1 MSVSSLAFPYTQAD
15 ASALSLNRLFITND
29 DDSWRYTIE
38 MARAQPS
45 QQPQQ
50 PQRPQRPQSPQRPL
64 RPQSLQPPQSPQ
76 PPQPLQPALSHA
88 TPTNPVCTS
97 IIKAPTDCPD
107 AREPVPYMQD
117 THLGQLL
124 VSVPGEFHRLKLNVA
139 IEQLKLPDYAA
150 DHSLVIAKV
159 MSRHMGPDAGALEQA
174 LNLRTTPSHI
184 EISRLPYRSLP
195 FNEQRFIVN
204 DLLQNDDFSQG
215 GELWV
220 SLWQADA
227 DQTHRFLFG
236 FRLWMQAGLAP
247 LQKTSTGAA
256 APAAEALNLDPSVL
270 NVANIR
276 RAFTFNIEDGPE
288 LRLLLQKY
296 ERDLPSFRRH
306 ANALVDELRRLD
318 SSLSKII
325 ASKLRLYDSLCGVVD
340 LQAFHPLL
348 AQLGFKRDAKH
359 HIHAV
364 FDHFEKDLRF
374 FLGNVCD
381 YRLLLKVLSNFG
393 PAEGTATAGAAS
405 APEGAASGAAGTS
418 PLEVARKLFE
428 SSSKEYYA
436 WLNKYLSNE
445 KERPALKLLA
455 KRKVFELSK
464 FDYLNYLNLL
474 TNNQYFNQFLHNMF
488 KLATRRHPGQLAF
501 KYELYLNLVSR
512 FNSEKLLLRQS
523 IEACRTNDELSLV
536 LKHNLLNL
544 KEATDTLPVT
554 SLGDID
560 LIFAGDLQGDDQ
572 NSEMASILYTLGGQG
587 KQGWHKEWVVL
598 SRGQLTEYSDWRK
611 GRVQINTPIEI
622 ALANVRPT
630 THDKR
635 KHCFE
640 IMTSRGTKHVFQ
652 AINEAQRDNWIRAL
666 YNSAQ
671 MVDTARLELPK
682 PDPHASRDKKK
693 LLHLNVDH
701 YIPHRAKT
709 VLSPQTVTQ
718 SPLPAGT
725 DYVQLV
731 RADPARLNDVCS
743 DCGLTDAV
751 EWVSLNF
758 LTAFCVKCSSG
769 HRHLGSHVSRIKS
782 LKLDHFKGEIELLLK
797 YVNNSDSRTYLE
809 ARLPSASKLAATCSD
824 EDRMEFIRKKY
835 LHKNYVRQFASQ
847 DELDKLLI
855 KSVQLVDIAQT
866 VQYIVCGA
874 NVNTVLTLNVNK
886 LDTIQVTLLEY
897 SLRKATV
904 VSTVPPKTLFVI
916 TEILVLNGCK
926 ADKAVRKEL
935 GLAPEA
941 IEYWRSR
948 LSKLLGM

>member
-1 MSVSSLAFPYTQAD
+1 MVSGAHLDVFLAPPHEAPAATVACSESPMSVFSLAFPYAQAD
-15 ASALSLNRLFITND
+15 ASALSLNRLFVTND
-29 DDSWRYTIE
+29 DDSWRYTVE
-38 MARAQPS
+38 MRAH
-45 QQPQQ
+45 
-50 PQRPQRPQSPQRPL
+50 PL
-64 RPQSLQPPQSPQ
+64 APPQ
-76 PPQPLQPALSHA
+76 PPQPPQPPPPDAK
-88 TPTNPVCTS
+88 TVGPVCTS
-97 IIKAPTDCPD
+97 ITKTPTDSPD

-117 THLGQLL
+117 IHLGQLL
-124 VSVPGEFHRLKLNVA
+124 VSVPAEFHRLKLNVA
-139 IEQLKLPDYAA
+139 IDKLKVPEPAA
-150 DHSLVIAKV
+150 HHSLVIAKV
-159 MSRHMGPDAGALEQA
+159 LSRHMGPDTGALEQI
-174 LNLRTTPSHI
+174 LNLRTIPSHI
-184 EISRLPYRSLP
+184 EISRLPYSSLP
-195 FNEQRFIVN
+195 LNEQRFIVN
-204 DLLQNDDFSQG
+204 DSAKNDHFNQG

-220 SLWQADA
+220 SLWQAGA
-227 DQTHRFLFG
+227 DQTHRFLFS

-247 LQKTSTGAA
+247 HEATA
-256 APAAEALNLDPSVL
+256 APAPATDTPHRDPVL
-270 NVANIR
+270 TVANIR

-296 ERDLPSFRRH
+296 ERDLPLFRRH
-306 ANALVDELRRLD
+306 ASALVDELRRLD

-393 PAEGTATAGAAS
+393 PAEGTATAGTAAGS
-405 APEGAASGAAGTS
+405 PEGAAGGAASTS

-474 TNNQYFNQFLHNMF
+474 TNNQYFSQFMHNMF

-523 IEACRTNDELSLV
+523 IEACRTNEELSLV
-536 LKHNLLNL
+536 LKHNLLNH

-611 GRVQINTPIEI
+611 GRVQIHTPIEI
-622 ALANVRPT
+622 ALANVRAT

-682 PDPHASRDKKK
+682 PDPHKDRKK

-725 DYVQLV
+725 DYVQLL

-809 ARLPSASKLAATCSD
+809 ARLPSAEKLAATCSD
-824 EDRMEFIRKKY
+824 EDRMEFILQKY
-835 LHKNYVRQFASQ
+835 LHKKFVRQFGSQ
-847 DELDKLLI
+847 QDLDNLLI
-855 KSVQLVDIAQT
+855 KSVQVVDIAQT

-874 NVNTVLTLNVNK
+874 NVNTVLTLSVNK

-926 ADKAVRKEL
+926 ADKAMRKEL